1 MLEFLTD
8 ELRAALKYVNENL
21 VYELRVRAG
30 KPTAVNYK
38 GKYYFLGKRGLTDK
52 AADALVCSYQDIE
65 TVIYR
70 VSEYSVYSVTEQ
82 VKQGFLTG
90 AYGER
95 IGLCGSYV
103 YENGAPSAI
112 KEITS
117 LNIRVPHEVKGAASF
132 IFEKLFSKGV
142 CNCLLLSAPG
152 RGKTTILRDLAR
164 LISSKYCINILI
176 LDERNEITAAYKDF
190 SLDVGAFCDVVRYAY
205 KRDALSA
212 AVRTMRPDLIITDE
226 LAMEEE
232 LAQCLACVRSGVQ
245 VIASAHCKDYE
256 SLLRS
261 PVLHRA
267 VSERGFDYY
276 IALDPCEIGK
286 VACIFDGEGACVYGP

>member
-1 MLEFLTD
+1 M
-8 ELRAALKYVNENL
+8 
-21 VYELRVRAG
+21 
-30 KPTAVNYK
+30 
-38 GKYYFLGKRGLTDK
+38 
-52 AADALVCSYQDIE
+52 
-65 TVIYR
+65 
-70 VSEYSVYSVTEQ
+70 
-82 VKQGFLTG
+82 
-90 AYGER
+90 
-95 IGLCGSYV
+95 
-103 YENGAPSAI
+103 
-112 KEITS
+112 
-117 LNIRVPHEVKGAASF
+117 PHEVKGAASF

-164 LISSKYCINILI
+164 LISSKYFINILI

-232 LAQCLACVRSGVQ
+232 LVQCLTCIRSGVQ

-256 SLLRS
+256 SLL
-261 PVLHRA
+261 
-267 VSERGFDYY
+267 GFVCGIHAGNY